1 MATVVTFYFVL
12 IRFQTNVFVGI
23 SNVTY
28 SSECI
33 AFLCVSFCPSISGN
47 DKAAN
52 WTGVDAFI
60 AMNVHLMPR
69 LKNQITEVFGAF
81 NTPFNS
87 CMKFINVA
95 IQMAELGEV
104 F

>member
-1 MATVVTFYFVL
+1 MLF
-12 IRFQTNVFVGI
+12 IGI
-23 SNVTY
+23 LNVTY
-28 SSECI
+28 SSERI
-33 AFLCVSFCPSISGN
+33 AFFCVSFCPSISGN

-87 CMKFINVA
+87 CMKFVDVA
-95 IQMAELGEV
+95 IQIEGLGEV
-104 F
+104 FCTN

>member
-1 MATVVTFYFVL
+1 MLF
-12 IRFQTNVFVGI
+12 IGI
-23 SNVTY
+23 LNVTY
-28 SSECI
+28 SPECI
-33 AFLCVSFCPSISGN
+33 AFFCVSFRPSVSGN
-47 DKAAN
+47 NEAAN
-52 WTGVDAFI
+52 WTGVDALM

>member
-33 AFLCVSFCPSISGN
+33 AFFCVSFCLSISGN
-47 DKAAN
+47 NKAAN
-52 WTGVDAFI
+52 WTGVDALM

-87 CMKFINVA
+87 CMKFIDVA